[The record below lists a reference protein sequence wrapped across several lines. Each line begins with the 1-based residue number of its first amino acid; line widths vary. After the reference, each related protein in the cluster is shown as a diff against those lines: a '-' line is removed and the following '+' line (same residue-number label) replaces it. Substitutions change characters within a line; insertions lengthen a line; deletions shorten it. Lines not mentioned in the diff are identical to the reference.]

1 WRCTQPPIQRC
12 ATCPATNGTSS
23 RLTISPSACQD
34 MPPLPPDSSSK
45 PAHNGVMKM
54 PSRLDAEAA
63 HTAAETFPRAIE
75 VNAIDDC
82 TVDGR
87 VHRNST
93 PRYRLGVTSGA
104 SSGRNA
110 QPISGNST
118 KVLPST
124 TRCSLQCV
132 TPASTACR
140 DSLAPCRKNSSMI
153 APSVSQPNAVAHA
166 PRQGSTLDSSTVSS
180 SAQVKRSGRKRRSMR
195 GTGSGERVL
204 QRCGRGKINPASCAP
219 APSSPLAAA
228 TTEAQRPLSLPL
240 SDVAGLLPPHSRTLY
255 ITGRTGG
262 APSVAR
268 ITPLL
273 STM

>member
-1 WRCTQPPIQRC
+1 
-12 ATCPATNGTSS
+12 
-23 RLTISPSACQD
+23 
-34 MPPLPPDSSSK
+34 
-45 PAHNGVMKM
+45 M

-63 HTAAETFPRAIE
+63 HTAAETLPRAIE

-82 TVDGR
+82 TVDGS

-93 PRYRLGVTSGA
+93 PRYRSGVTSGA
-104 SSGRNA
+104 SRGRNT

-118 KVLPST
+118 KVLVNT
-124 TRCSLQCV
+124 TRCSRQCV

-204 QRCGRGKINPASCAP
+204 QRCGRGKSIPRAARLRRHRHSPPQQPKLSGRCRCRCRMWPACCRPTPGPCTSPDAP
-219 APSSPLAAA
+219 AARPRWRASRHCCPPCRCRTARSSA
-228 TTEAQRPLSLPL
+228 
-240 SDVAGLLPPHSRTLY
+240 
-255 ITGRTGG
+255 
-262 APSVAR
+262 
-268 ITPLL
+268 
-273 STM
+273 